1 LPQRSD
7 QLGNGKGQRPRP
19 GRVGYVGQGY
29 LPLGQVRASRL
40 TCRNLQ
46 PICIDRTRIDLD
58 LHKQGGHPWRGAIG
72 NRERATVEPPAGK
85 LDP

>member
-1 LPQRSD
+1 LPKRSN
-7 QLGNGKGQRPRP
+7 QLGNGKGQRSRP
-19 GRVGYVGQGY
+19 SRVGYVGQGY

-40 TCRNLQ
+40 THRDLQ
-46 PICIDRTRIDLD
+46 PICIGQTRIDLD

-72 NRERATVEPPAGK
+72 NREHATVEPPTSK